1 MAEENLLRIDV
12 ASGLRAVA
20 SAHAVAARLFL
31 LIGLCI
37 RARPIPQAPTRS
49 GNVKDAVMKR
59 CRSER
64 RRQVRTTLTSA
75 EVGTVDCKHEPCN
88 VTW

>member
-12 ASGLRAVA
+12 GKRTTRGRVCPR
-20 SAHAVAARLFL
+20 VAARLFL

-59 CRSER
+59 CRSDGAGR
-64 RRQVRTTLTSA
+64 
-75 EVGTVDCKHEPCN
+75 
-88 VTW
+88 